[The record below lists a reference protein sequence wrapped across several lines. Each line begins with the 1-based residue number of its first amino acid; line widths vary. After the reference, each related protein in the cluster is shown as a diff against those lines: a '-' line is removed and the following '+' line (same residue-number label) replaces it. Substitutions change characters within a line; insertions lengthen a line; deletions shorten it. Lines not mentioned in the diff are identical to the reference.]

1 MYKFVSMKYLPTLCQ
16 LGNCTE
22 LVVTNSCNNCC
33 TELTKT
39 PVQIDIAV
47 TFDDIT
53 VNETKIIES
62 EADLQ
67 GTLASFVLEDFIYFA
82 VCYDT
87 SKPVKNMVYT
97 ITVNGVNYSYT
108 NVGGTW
114 DTVFNALDIYL
125 SSTGGFDT
133 VYENNCIKISGTGIT
148 DTATVT
154 VNTTDLTVTG
164 PVNSGSGRF
173 PNKVYTITSV
183 ITFDDNTTDTMITYT
198 PFTCQLDGCIFTE
211 LSKVA
216 SLVDCGCNSECI
228 QTIMNNYLILMNI
241 TGYSINNQVD
251 IDTVNEQIAILEAY
265 CLNKNCN
272 CNG

>member
-16 LGNCTE
+16 LGNCNE

-87 SKPVKNMVYT
+87 SKSVKNIVYT
-97 ITVNGVNYSYT
+97 ITVDGVNYSYT
-108 NVGGTW
+108 NIGGSW
-114 DTVFNALDIYL
+114 DTVFTALDIAL
-125 SSTGGFDT
+125 SSSGDYDT
-133 VYENNCIKISGTGIT
+133 VYENNCIKISGTGISET
-148 DTATVT
+148 TIIT
-154 VNTTDLTVTG
+154 VNTTDLTITG
-164 PVNSGSGRF
+164 PVNSGAGKF
-173 PNKVYTITSV
+173 PNGVYTITST
-183 ITFDDNTTDTMITYT
+183 ITFSDSTTDVMITYV

-211 LSKVA
+211 LAKVSA
-216 SLVDCGCNSECI
+216 LVDCGCKS
-228 QTIMNNYLILMNI
+228 
-241 TGYSINNQVD
+241 D
-251 IDTVNEQIAILEAY
+251 F
-265 CLNKNCN
+265 
-272 CNG
+272 